1 MFFPLV
7 CLRMVLSHHSDL
19 SFAYTLRKACF
30 VHLTRAIQSHMC
42 HLIKIFWIS
51 VINLWP
57 YFHFNTLSSLV
68 SLVLLTSGWS
78 QLQDKSQMY
87 CLSHYCTPQSYKSI
101 WCFILPWQRFF
112 KKYMYFIVIENSS
125 QLMWNTFAH
134 THSVFIDKLLFY
146 MSCFYEIKNWY
157 CNYYHLMHHIF
168 LKSKKTIMEH

>member
-1 MFFPLV
+1 MYRLPWSSLQGGFYLSVYPQAFLLPWMFFPLV

-19 SFAYTLRKACF
+19 SFAYTLRKARF

-87 CLSHYCTPQSYKSI
+87 CLSHYCIAQSCKSS
-101 WCFILPWQRFF
+101 WGFIQTWQRFF
-112 KKYMYFIVIENSS
+112 KKYMYFLAIENSW
-125 QLMWNTFAH
+125 QCFCTYTFY
-134 THSVFIDKLLFY
+134 V
-146 MSCFYEIKNWY
+146 
-157 CNYYHLMHHIF
+157 
-168 LKSKKTIMEH
+168 